1 MNKPDQTNK
10 SENASLPE
18 PMKKACCEICSLA
31 DAMKDC
37 KNCAFNAYKQ
47 ASMFKLEDIRAAN
60 WRRMNVTKS
69 A

>member
-1 MNKPDQTNK
+1 MNKSDQTNK

-18 PMKKACCEICSLA
+18 PMKKACCEICLLA

-37 KNCAFNAYKQ
+37 KNCAF
-47 ASMFKLEDIRAAN
+47 FKYAKS
-60 WRRMNVTKS
+60 VTKS